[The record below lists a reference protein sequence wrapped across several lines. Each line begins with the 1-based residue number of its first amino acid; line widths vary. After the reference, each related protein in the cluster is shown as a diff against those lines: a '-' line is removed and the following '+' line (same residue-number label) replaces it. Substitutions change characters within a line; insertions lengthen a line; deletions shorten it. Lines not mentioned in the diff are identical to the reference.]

1 MLKPD
6 KPISEAELTSLTRAL
21 SEGSV
26 EAYSTIYRLYY
37 PRLYRYG
44 LQFYHHPAFV
54 EDVLQD
60 FFTYLADNCRKV
72 RKVSNLEVYL
82 FQSVKRNIFARL
94 SRQQQSKRSQDRYQ
108 LRMEPLEDQEV
119 TPPDEQLIAEETAA
133 RRSDYLREA
142 MAELPDHQR
151 EILYLRYYEEM
162 SYKDICQILD
172 INHQVARNY
181 ASRAIKQLKKAL
193 WNTELLFSIFIL
205 LF

>member
-44 LQFYHHPAFV
+44 VQVYHHPAFV